1 MKIQEMASNVA
12 ITQKNEKQYVSINH
26 TSRYTRDSRDIF
38 K

>member
-12 ITQKNEKQYVSINH
+12 ITQKNEKQYVSVNH
-26 TSRYTRDSRDIF
+26 TSRYTMDPRHIF